1 MGLATQ
7 NGHII
12 LPSPERSR
20 LVMVA
25 VLVTLV
31 AHVFVVSVLWRLWSD
46 RPMLQ
51 PSPPLEVNLTVPPP
65 KPTPVTTPT
74 PPPRIQPAIQPP
86 IQPTPPLPVQRPVEP
101 ITRPATPLPM
111 PVEQRVAEPVKP
123 AEITPPPAPAAPEE
137 PKAAPI
143 KVAPVAEIEPPS
155 FGAAYLNNPPPEYPA
170 AAKRLGLQGTV
181 LLRVLVSPAGL
192 PEKIGIMT
200 SSGSPS
206 LDDAA
211 IKTVKQWTFV
221 PARQGDHAVA
231 GSVNVPIRYSLTN

>member
-25 VLVTLV
+25 AFMTLV

-65 KPTPVTTPT
+65 KPTP
-74 PPPRIQPAIQPP
+74 PPRTQPVIQPP
-86 IQPTPPLPVQRPVEP
+86 IQPAPPMPAQRPVEP
-101 ITRPATPLPM
+101 IARPTTPLPT
-111 PVEQRVAEPVKP
+111 PIEQRVAEPVKP
-123 AEITPPPAPAAPEE
+123 AEITPPPAPVAPEE

-143 KVAPVAEIEPPS
+143 KVAPVAEIEPPG
-155 FGAAYLNNPPPEYPA
+155 FGAAYLNNPPPEYPP
-170 AAKRLGLQGTV
+170 AAKRLSLQGTV
-181 LLRVLVSPAGL
+181 LLRVLVSPEGL
-192 PEKIGIMT
+192 PEKISILT